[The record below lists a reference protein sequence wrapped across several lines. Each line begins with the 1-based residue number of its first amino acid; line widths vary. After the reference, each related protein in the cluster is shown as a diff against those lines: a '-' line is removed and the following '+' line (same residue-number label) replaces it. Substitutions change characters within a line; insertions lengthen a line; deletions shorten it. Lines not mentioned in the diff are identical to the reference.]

1 MRTMRVPGQVVV
13 TFPVAPDPG
22 MSVDPAVLSPGR
34 DLLDRY
40 GTTAAAIALVVGG
53 AIALV
58 VGWYGIASR
67 TVLVYQLPYLVSG
80 GLAGTALVI
89 AGVVLLALT
98 KITRAIDEA
107 RDVLVAALAAT
118 SPTSGQV
125 VDDRDV
131 VAAATGTAYHR
142 PACRLAAGRAHRRLR
157 ERDAVA
163 EGLRPCLVCHR
174 PDGRPPLGPRAA
186 PGGPV

>member
-22 MSVDPAVLSPGR
+22 LSVDPAVLSPGR
-34 DLLDRY
+34 DLLERY

-67 TVLVYQLPYLVSG
+67 TVLAYQLPYLVSG

-131 VAAATGTAYHR
+131 VAAATGAAYHR
-142 PACRLAAGRAHRRLR
+142 PACRLAGKAHRRLP

-174 PDGRPPLGPRAA
+174 PDGRPPRGRRAA
-186 PGGPV
+186 PGGSV